1 MTDNVALV
9 QEAYDGFAQGDVG
22 PLLGILGENIE
33 WYEAE
38 HVTYWPGGA
47 YKGHQAV
54 LEGVISRIPQDFD
67 NFTINIGRI
76 LGCGDTVVVEARYQ
90 ATSAK
95 SSGKPLDAQVVH
107 IWDFEG
113 DKVVRWQQYTDTW
126 QFAQLTGVEHPL

>member
-9 QEAYDGFAQGDVG
+9 QEAYDGFAKGDVG
-22 PLLGILGENIE
+22 PLLSILGENIE

-47 YKGHQAV
+47 YKGPQAV

-107 IWDFEG
+107 IWDFDG